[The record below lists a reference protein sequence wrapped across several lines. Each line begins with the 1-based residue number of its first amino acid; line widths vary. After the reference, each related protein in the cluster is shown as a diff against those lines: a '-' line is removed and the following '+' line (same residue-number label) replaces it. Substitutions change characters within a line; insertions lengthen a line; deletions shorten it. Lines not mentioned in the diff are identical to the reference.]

1 MASTPAPG
9 TSWPSIEIATRR
21 TRPRVPFVIDG
32 VVVGSVAVEH
42 LDALRRWAPRLRVGP
57 DGVALA
63 APAAA
68 RDDALA
74 AVNAGLREQGLIL
87 AWRDETY
94 PVVDPASLQLLA
106 CVERAAS
113 RFWGTLTFGAH
124 ATGWVAGTDGRP
136 AALWI
141 AQRSLAKATDPGAHD
156 NLVGGGVP
164 HGQTP
169 FETLVREGWEE
180 AGLRPEV
187 MQRAQ
192 PGRVIRLQRDIPEG
206 LQFEWIHGFD
216 LPLRPDE
223 LPVNQDGEV
232 HAFTLH
238 PVADALAI
246 AAGTTMTADA
256 ALVTLDFALRHRL
269 LPPAEHEGVAARAG
283 GLWVTAVTN
292 DRRQP

>member
-1 MASTPAPG
+1 MAWPSALEDI
-9 TSWPSIEIATRR
+9 WPSIEIATRR
-21 TRPRVPFVIDG
+21 GRPRVPFVIDEA
-32 VVVGSVAVEH
+32 VVGSVAVAH
-42 LDALRRWAPRLRVGP
+42 LDALRPWAPSLRVTHDTVVLTVP
-57 DGVALA
+57 VD
-63 APAAA
+63 A
-68 RDDALA
+68 RDEAFA
-74 AVNAGLREQGLIL
+74 AINAALREQGLIR

-94 PVVDPASLQLLA
+94 PVVDPATRRRLA
-106 CVERAAS
+106 RFERAAS

-124 ATGWVAGTDGRP
+124 ATGWVAGADGHP

-164 HGQTP
+164 HGQTA

-187 MQRAQ
+187 MHRARR
-192 PGRVIRLQRDIPEG
+192 GRVIRLQRDIPEG
-206 LQFEWIHGFD
+206 LQFEWIHAFD
-216 LPLRPDE
+216 LHLQPDE
-223 LPVNQDGEV
+223 IPVNQDGEV

-238 PVADALAI
+238 PMADALAI

-269 LPPAEHEGVAARAG
+269 LPPAEHEVVAARAA
-283 GLWVTAVTN
+283 GLWVTTAVN
-292 DRRQP
+292 DCVAP